1 MESNECLIFILVYYL
16 VGYTLMFIF
25 LRDKR
30 IKRDYTTFER
40 DVGACVLFYLWPLYA
55 VAMLLCIIHQYL
67 NKLVDKLT

>member
-40 DVGACVLFYLWPLYA
+40 CWGMCTVLF
-55 VAMLLCIIHQYL
+55 VATICRSNVTMYNSSIP
-67 NKLVDKLT
+67 K